1 MGWFTQDIVSNI
13 GDWERSFV
21 AQRVADENER
31 KDFLGFIEKNG
42 AYMAGFI
49 ILVLLIFSLK

>member
-13 GDWERSFV
+13 GDWERSFI

>member
-13 GDWERSFV
+13 GDWERSFI
-21 AQRVADENER
+21 AQRIADENER

>member
-49 ILVLLIFSLK
+49 ILVLIIFSLK

>member
-21 AQRVADENER
+21 AQRIADENER

>member
-42 AYMAGFI
+42 A
-49 ILVLLIFSLK
+49 

>member
-13 GDWERSFV
+13 GDWEKAFI

-31 KDFLGFIEKNG
+31 NDFLGFIEKNG
-42 AYMAGFI
+42 AYIAGFI
-49 ILVLLIFSLK
+49 LLVLIIFSLK

>member
-13 GDWERSFV
+13 GDWERSFI

-49 ILVLLIFSLK
+49 ILVLIIFSLK